1 MIAVTRLAK
10 SFFRLLY
17 QSTIAVT
24 KVSISFLRLFYQSV
38 YLALGQIWA
47 NKTRSILTTIGI
59 VIGVASVTAVIA
71 ALTGLKAKVLAQVET
86 LGTNSIFISP
96 KRPDK
101 GPLQHTSWWT
111 IRFKPEHFD
120 NLLDHCPSVAQFGR
134 QTWAGRYTVSHRD
147 KSVESVTVRGVEP
160 ACHKIDSRPVT
171 IGRPL
176 SVIDEMQVRQVC
188 LIDPKLRNDLRLD
201 RDCIGQSILISHNT
215 FYIVGVLEPRPEN
228 VFGGSDQ
235 ESSEIFIPFKTSL
248 KMQRYP
254 YIMALAESK
263 SAEVS
268 DDALA
273 EISFFLRRTRNIK
286 PGEPDTFEVMSL
298 KSALETFNKI
308 ALMVTMVAGGVV
320 GISLLVGGVGIMN
333 IMLVSVS
340 ERTREIGLRKAVGAK
355 KSAILTQFLIEA
367 IVLCFLGGLVGV
379 GFGQILT
386 MAIANIPKVEL
397 DMAYIPLGAIVLSFA
412 FSGSVGVFF
421 GMFPAIKAARLDP
434 IEALRHE

>member
-1 MIAVTRLAK
+1 MRALIRAPMAFVRL
-10 SFFRLLY
+10 S
-17 QSTIAVT
+17 
-24 KVSISFLRLFYQSV
+24 YQSV

-71 ALTGLKAKVLAQVET
+71 ALTGLKAKVLTQVET
-86 LGTNSIFISP
+86 LGTNSIFIQPRTP
-96 KRPDK
+96 KT
-101 GPLQHTSWWT
+101 GPLQHASWWS

-120 NLLDHCPSVAQFGR
+120 NLLEHCPSVARFGR
-134 QTWAGRYTVSHRD
+134 QTWVGRYTVSHRD
-147 KSVESVTVRGVEP
+147 KSVEGVTVRGVEP
-160 ACHKIDSRPVT
+160 ACHKIESRPVT
-171 IGRPL
+171 IGRQL

-215 FYIVGVLEPRPEN
+215 FYIAGVLEARPEN
-228 VFGGSDQ
+228 LFGGGDQ
-235 ESSEIFIPFKTSL
+235 ENSEIFIPYKTSL

-254 YIMALAESK
+254 FIMALAESK
-263 SAEVS
+263 SSEVS

-286 PGEPDTFEVMSL
+286 PGEPDTFQVMSL
-298 KSALETFNKI
+298 QNALEAFNKI
-308 ALMVTMVAGGVV
+308 ALYTTMVAGGIV

-355 KSAILTQFLIEA
+355 KTAILTQFLIEA
-367 IVLCFLGGLVGV
+367 IVLCFFGGLVGV
-379 GFGQILT
+379 GFGHLLTKALSSIL
-386 MAIANIPKVEL
+386 KSVL
-397 DMAYIPLGAIVLSFA
+397 DLAYIPLWAIGLSFA
-412 FSGSVGVFF
+412 FAGTVGIFF

>member
-1 MIAVTRLAK
+1 MKALIRLA
-10 SFFRLLY
+10 Y
-17 QSTIAVT
+17 QSM
-24 KVSISFLRLFYQSV
+24 
-38 YLALGQIWA
+38 YLALGQIWT

-71 ALTGLKAKVLAQVET
+71 ALAGLKAKVLTQVESF
-86 LGTNSIFISP
+86 GTNTIFISAG
-96 KRPDK
+96 RPDK
-101 GPLQHTSWWT
+101 GPLQHASRWT
-111 IRFKPEHFD
+111 IRFKPEHFTD
-120 NLLDHCPSVAQFGR
+120 LLKHCPSVARFGR
-134 QTWAGRYTVSHRD
+134 QTWVGRYTASHRD
-147 KSVESVTVRGVEP
+147 KSVDGVTIRGVEP

-215 FYIVGVLEPRPEN
+215 FYIVGVLEPRPES
-228 VFGGSDQ
+228 VFGGGDQ
-235 ESSEIFIPFKTSL
+235 ENSEIFIPFKTSL

-254 YIMALAESK
+254 YIMGIAESK

-298 KSALETFNKI
+298 KRQLETINKI
-308 ALMVTMVAGGVV
+308 SLMVTMVAGGIV

-367 IVLCFLGGLVGV
+367 VVLCFFGGLVGV
-379 GFGQILT
+379 GLGQLLT
-386 MAIANIPKVEL
+386 TGIANIPNVEL
-397 DMAYIPLGAIVLSFA
+397 DMAYIPLWAIALSLA
-412 FSGSVGVFF
+412 FSGSVGIFF

>member
-1 MIAVTRLAK
+1 MRALIRALMAFVRLA
-10 SFFRLLY
+10 
-17 QSTIAVT
+17 
-24 KVSISFLRLFYQSV
+24 YQSV

-47 NKTRSILTTIGI
+47 NKSRSILTTIGI

-71 ALTGLKAKVLAQVET
+71 ALTGLKAKVLTQVET
-86 LGTNSIFISP
+86 LGTNSIFIQP
-96 KRPDK
+96 RTPDT
-101 GPLQHTSWWT
+101 GPLQHASWWT

-120 NLLDHCPSVAQFGR
+120 NLLKHCPSVSQFGR
-134 QTWAGRYTVSHRD
+134 MTWVGRYTVSHRE
-147 KSVESVTVRGVEP
+147 KSVEGVTVRGTEP
-160 ACHKIDSRPVT
+160 AVHKIDSRPVT

-215 FYIVGVLEPRPEN
+215 FYIVGVLEARPEN
-228 VFGGSDQ
+228 IFGGGNQ
-235 ESSEIFIPFKTSL
+235 ENSEIFIPYKTSL

-254 YIMALAESK
+254 FIMAIAESK

-298 KSALETFNKI
+298 QNALETFNKI
-308 ALMVTMVAGGVV
+308 ALMVTMVAGGIV

-355 KSAILTQFLIEA
+355 KTAILTQFLIEA
-367 IVLCFLGGLVGV
+367 IVLCFFGGLVGI
-379 GFGQILT
+379 GFGHLLT
-386 MAIANIPKVEL
+386 KALASIPKIQL
-397 DMAYIPLGAIVLSFA
+397 DMAYIPLWAIGLSFA
-412 FSGSVGVFF
+412 FAGTVGIFF